1 MPFQVVFMNC
11 GNWSF
16 VVFRM
21 LRDETEENENNNSLA
36 LAQGGCILYGKFVVL
51 KIFFL
56 IW

>member
-11 GNWSF
+11 GNWSS

-21 LRDETEENENNNSLA
+21 LRDETEENEDNDILA
-36 LAQGGCILYGKFVVL
+36 SAQGGCILYGEFLVP
-51 KIFFL
+51 KIFTL